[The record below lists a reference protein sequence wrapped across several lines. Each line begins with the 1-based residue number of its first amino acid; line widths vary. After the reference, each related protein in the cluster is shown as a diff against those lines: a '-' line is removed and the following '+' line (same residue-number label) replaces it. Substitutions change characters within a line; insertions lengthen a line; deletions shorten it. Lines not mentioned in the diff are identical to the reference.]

1 MKINKDSD
9 DGYALLNW
17 RQPGAS
23 RTAGDFA
30 LRCHG
35 TTHHDEIY
43 TRLQV
48 PLAVPFLR
56 SCVMYYPILL
66 PTYPCLSTPVLENYR
81 TNVVSEIQR

>member
-35 TTHHDEIY
+35 TPHYSEIY
-43 TRLQV
+43 IHLVDSINFARLSQTI
-48 PLAVPFLR
+48 FY
-56 SCVMYYPILL
+56 SCDVF
-66 PTYPCLSTPVLENYR
+66 T
-81 TNVVSEIQR
+81 

>member
-35 TTHHDEIY
+35 TTHYDEIY

-48 PLAVPFLR
+48 PLVPF
-56 SCVMYYPILL
+56 
-66 PTYPCLSTPVLENYR
+66 PTFLCDVLSNIVAHFIFASLYAR
-81 TNVVSEIQR
+81 T